1 MKNKYLNRSCL
12 NFSVYLFCLLPEDRT
27 PAKAGIQPFNRKISN
42 QTGINSIKSKQ
53 NFYKKTDRKISLSF
67 GKVKP
72 MVCSIPFL
80 CCITAMS
87 FFIPKPSLACTVK
100 LPIQQAITAITLDI
114 VKKSVTFAKR
124 EGCSS
129 IFLTMDTPGGSLS
142 VTRLLIQEILNSPV
156 PFLCLV
162 SPAGAQ
168 AASAGAIILQ
178 SCHVN
183 GAIKGTN
190 MGAAT
195 PVLLGK
201 DIKKESDMRKKV
213 VNDTR
218 SFLDSLTN
226 LRKRNKQ
233 FGRDI
238 VSDAKSVTAQEAHR
252 LKAIDFT
259 GHTSQDFLN
268 FAQGREVKMAEG
280 KAMTVKV
287 GALLPFPLNFRY
299 KVLIFFADPQ
309 FLYLMF
315 LGSIGL
321 IYFELT
327 HPGFLLPGIVGG
339 IGLILSLIGLNAFS
353 VMWGAVALIL
363 LGFALLLGEAFIPS
377 FGILGVGG
385 IVSFILGS
393 LYLFDPAETGGYTLP
408 LSLILSVSLTTGLLM
423 MGVAFLAFKTFRM
436 KKHKT
441 GLESLIGEKGEVT
454 ELLPEDKGWMIVQ
467 GENWKFLSTDK
478 LKKGDRVE
486 VTGREEMTLK
496 VKKI

>member
-1 MKNKYLNRSCL
+1 MKKKNFPNNIYTKQICHKYRTNKGLFPFFL
-12 NFSVYLFCLLPEDRT
+12 FLFCLTTVSLFVP
-27 PAKAGIQPFNRKISN
+27 
-42 QTGINSIKSKQ
+42 KSA
-53 NFYKKTDRKISLSF
+53 S
-67 GKVKP
+67 
-72 MVCSIPFL
+72 
-80 CCITAMS
+80 
-87 FFIPKPSLACTVK
+87 ACTVRV
-100 LPIQQAITAITLDI
+100 PIQQAITAITLDI
-114 VKKSVTFAKR
+114 VKKSVVFAKR

-129 IFLTMDTPGGSLS
+129 IFMTIDTPGGSLP
-142 VTRLLIQEILNSPV
+142 VTRLLVQEILNSPV

-190 MGAAT
+190 MGSAT

-201 DIKKESDMRKKV
+201 NMKKESDMRKKV

-218 SFLDSLTN
+218 SFLDSLTD
-226 LRKRNKQ
+226 LRKRSKQ

-259 GHTSQDFLN
+259 GHTSQDFLD
-268 FAQGREVKMAEG
+268 FARGREVKMAEG
-280 KAMTVKV
+280 KTATVKV
-287 GALLPFPLNFRY
+287 GDPLPFPLNFRY

-339 IGLILSLIGLNAFS
+339 IGLIISLIGLNAFS

-385 IVSFILGS
+385 IISFILGS

-408 LSLILSVSLTTGLLM
+408 LSLILSVSLITGLLM
-423 MGVAFLAFKTFRM
+423 MGVAILAFKTFRM

-454 ELLPEDKGWMIVQ
+454 EPLPKGKGWMIIQ
-467 GENWKFLSTDK
+467 GENWKFASTDK
-478 LKKGDRVE
+478 LEKGDRVE
-486 VTGREEMTLK
+486 VTGREKMTLK
-496 VKKI
+496 VKKV

>member
-1 MKNKYLNRSCL
+1 MKKQNLKNQIFHKNPDKNKFPGFKKITPISG
-12 NFSVYLFCLLPEDRT
+12 SVYFICCLV
-27 PAKAGIQPFNRKISN
+27 I
-42 QTGINSIKSKQ
+42 
-53 NFYKKTDRKISLSF
+53 ISLF
-67 GKVKP
+67 
-72 MVCSIPFL
+72 
-80 CCITAMS
+80 A
-87 FFIPKPSLACTVK
+87 PKPSSACTVK
-100 LPIQQAITAITLDI
+100 IPIQQAITAITLDI
-114 VKKSVTFAKR
+114 VKKTVTFAKR

-129 IFLTMDTPGGSLS
+129 IFLTMDTPGGSLP

-190 MGAAT
+190 MGSAT

-201 DIKKESDMRKKV
+201 NMEKESDMRKKA
-213 VNDTR
+213 VNDTL

-226 LRKRNKQ
+226 LRKRNKK
-233 FGRDI
+233 FGQDI
-238 VSDAKSVTAQEAHR
+238 VSDAKSVTAEEAHR
-252 LKAIDFT
+252 LKAVDFT
-259 GHTSQDFLN
+259 GHTAQDFLD

-280 KAMTVKV
+280 KKMVVKV

-309 FLYLMF
+309 FLYMMF

-363 LGFALLLGEAFIPS
+363 LGFALLLGEAFVPS

-385 IVSFILGS
+385 IAAFILGS

-408 LSLILSVSLTTGLLM
+408 LSLILSVSLIIGLLM
-423 MGVAFLAFKTFRM
+423 MGIAILAFKTFRM

-441 GLESLIGEKGEVT
+441 GLDSLVGEKGEVT
-454 ELLPEDKGWMIVQ
+454 ELLSEEKGWMIIQ
-467 GENWKFLSTDK
+467 GENWKFVSTDK
-478 LKKGDRVE
+478 LKKGDKAE
-486 VTGREEMTLK
+486 VTACENMTLK
-496 VKKI
+496 VKKV

>member
-1 MKNKYLNRSCL
+1 MKKQNLKKQIFRKNPDKN
-12 NFSVYLFCLLPEDRT
+12 NFSVFGKTNP
-27 PAKAGIQPFNRKISN
+27 ISN
-42 QTGINSIKSKQ
+42 LVYFICCLMIM
-53 NFYKKTDRKISLSF
+53 SL
-67 GKVKP
+67 
-72 MVCSIPFL
+72 L
-80 CCITAMS
+80 A
-87 FFIPKPSLACTVK
+87 PKLSLACTVK
-100 LPIQQAITAITLDI
+100 VPIQQAITAITLNI
-114 VKKSVTFAKR
+114 VKKSVTFAER

-129 IFLTMDTPGGSLS
+129 IFLTMDTPGGSLP
-142 VTRLLIQEILNSPV
+142 VTRSLIQEILNSPV

-178 SCHVN
+178 SCHIN

-190 MGAAT
+190 MGSAT

-201 DIKKESDMRKKV
+201 NMEKESDMRKKA
-213 VNDTR
+213 VNDTL

-226 LRKRNKQ
+226 LRKRNKK
-233 FGRDI
+233 FGQDI
-238 VSDAKSVTAQEAHR
+238 VSDAKSVTAEEAYR

-259 GHTSQDFLN
+259 GHTVQDFLD
-268 FAQGREVKMAEG
+268 FAQGQEVKMAEG
-280 KAMTVKV
+280 KKMKVKV

-309 FLYLMF
+309 FLYMMF

-363 LGFALLLGEAFIPS
+363 LGFALLLGEAFVPS

-385 IVSFILGS
+385 IASFILGS

-408 LSLILSVSLTTGLLM
+408 LSLILSVSLIIGLLM
-423 MGVAFLAFKTFRM
+423 LGVAFLAFKTFRM

-441 GLESLIGEKGEVT
+441 GLDSLVGEKGEVT
-454 ELLPEDKGWMIVQ
+454 ELLSEEKGWMIVL
-467 GENWKFLSTDK
+467 GENWKFQSAEK

-486 VTGREEMTLK
+486 ITDREEMTLK
-496 VKKI
+496 VKKV